1 MCLFLFFRNAK
12 KSKFPQA
19 KGGQCKITDWQTQ
32 ERAVGAEVYERQNNS
47 TTELTVEVKMQS
59 QLRLRLRT
67 QRNNGPLKHNETG
80 KREEKKQPLKRSQH
94 LSWLLQWSCDCSPA
108 IVDLASYGPSKAY
121 TFIGVRRTRT
131 NSEKGP
137 FEIPSP
143 HKLATKPY
151 LKRTG
156 MARRAR
162 YILHNNKLATR

>member
-80 KREEKKQPLKRSQH
+80 KREDNKTTFETVSTLE
-94 LSWLLQWSCDCSPA
+94 LASP
-108 IVDLASYGPSKAY
+108 VELRLLASYSRFG
-121 TFIGVRRTRT
+121 
-131 NSEKGP
+131 
-137 FEIPSP
+137 
-143 HKLATKPY
+143 
-151 LKRTG
+151 
-156 MARRAR
+156 
-162 YILHNNKLATR
+162 